1 MNKTRSFMLSL
12 VFLGVLF
19 SVVACSVNT
28 AQESLPTST
37 PIPTAV
43 VAIKPTYVVQR
54 GEVIQEL
61 NFTGRVSPVI
71 EAELFF
77 QASGRVRNVYFEE
90 GDFVEAGQLI
100 ADLDY
105 LDDLERQL
113 ASNQLSL
120 RRAEISVENAQYAFD
135 LFVMNTPQPELLQA
149 QASQALYNAEIAV
162 EEAQRALRL
171 TPTSASEAQQSLAAA
186 NLAFAE
192 ARLLEAQVE
201 WERVQTNPVPKGYE
215 QEMALRQNQL
225 ELAQISLSET
235 QIGLADLEDSIADA
249 QLSAPFA
256 GVLRAVSVSA
266 GRTVDAF
273 KPLVVIADLNALEIS
288 ANLTSQDLEGVEE
301 GMQVIAEF
309 VSRPGDPIT
318 GVVRRLPYLA
328 GGSTEVNDADQTTR
342 ISTDVPLDE
351 LDVEVGDLVRI
362 TIVIEERQDTLW
374 LPPQAIRVFEGRRF
388 VVVQEEGFQQR
399 IDIKLGIEGQERI
412 EILEGLE
419 EGQIVVSP

>member
-1 MNKTRSFMLSL
+1 MNKMRTFIVSLLFVSVALSL
-12 VFLGVLF
+12 
-19 SVVACSVNT
+19 VACSVGG
-28 AQESLPTST
+28 AQEALPTAT
-37 PIPTAV
+37 PIPTAIV
-43 VAIKPTYVVQR
+43 PIKPTYVVQR

-61 NFTGRVSPVI
+61 NFSGRVAPVI

-90 GDFVEAGQLI
+90 GDFVEADQLI
-100 ADLDY
+100 ADLDF
-105 LDDLERQL
+105 LDDLERQF

-120 RRAEISVENAQYAFD
+120 RRAEISVENAQYALD
-135 LFVMNTPQPELLQA
+135 LFVMNTPLPEVLQA
-149 QASQALYNAEIAV
+149 QASQALSDAEVAV
-162 EEAQRALRL
+162 EAAERALRL
-171 TPTSASEAQQSLAAA
+171 TPASASEAQQSLAAA
-186 NLAFAE
+186 NLAVAE
-192 ARLLEAQVE
+192 ARLLEAQAE
-201 WERVQTNPVPKGYE
+201 WERIQINPVPKGYE
-215 QEMALRQNQL
+215 EELALRQNQL

-235 QIGLADLEDSIADA
+235 EIGMADLEAAIADA
-249 QLSAPFA
+249 QIIAPFS
-256 GVLRAVSVSA
+256 GVLRAVNVNT
-266 GRTVDAF
+266 GRTVEAF
-273 KPLVVIADLNALEIS
+273 KSLVVIADLTALEIS

-309 VSRPGDPIT
+309 VSRPGDAIT

-328 GGSTEVNDADQTTR
+328 GGSTAVDDNDQTTR
-342 ISTDVPLDE
+342 ITTDIPLDE

-362 TIVIEERQDTLW
+362 TIVIAERPDTLW

-399 IDIKLGIEGQERI
+399 VDIKLGIEGQERI